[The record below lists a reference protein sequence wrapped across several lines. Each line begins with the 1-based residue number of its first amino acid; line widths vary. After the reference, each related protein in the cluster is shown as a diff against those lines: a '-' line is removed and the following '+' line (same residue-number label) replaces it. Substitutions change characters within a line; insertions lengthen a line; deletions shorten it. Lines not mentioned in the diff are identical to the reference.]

1 LPCCAAGRTVC
12 PMRRTSRGD
21 ASYAAALA
29 RPEFRAIFAAATLAI
44 TGTVISAVVLT
55 VLVFERTRSP
65 LLSSLTF
72 TLGFMPYV
80 FAGTLLSGIVDRV
93 PPRRLLASCSLG
105 SAGLTAA
112 MAFPRMPVAVL
123 LMLLVGTGA
132 LGGMASATQ
141 GALVRSVVPE
151 VSYVPARSL
160 IRIASQVAQVGGN
173 PVGGLLLVAL
183 SPSGAFLI
191 SSAGLVTA
199 ASLARF
205 GLGRYPVTGAA
216 DGTALLRDSLR
227 GVRHVFSHV
236 PLRRLLLLGW
246 LVPMFSVAPEA
257 LAAPYIAGQNGSPAL
272 VGWWLAALPI
282 GLIAGDLLGV
292 WCLSPQRQRRVV
304 GLAAAASF
312 VPYLAF
318 FATPPIAVAL
328 PLLAGAGTGGMYS
341 LGLDSLVRQAAP
353 EHLFARTMAVNTA
366 GLLALQAL
374 GFALAGAVA
383 GIIGPGR
390 AIAGAGLC
398 GIVIVIC
405 LRPRKREM
413 RSRAPHRELT
423 SPQGGLAID
432 DAELTSTDQEARRHA
447 GRNLSP
453 GQDLFD

>member
-1 LPCCAAGRTVC
+1 MG
-12 PMRRTSRGD
+12 RTSRGD

-29 RPEFRAIFAAATLAI
+29 RPEFRTILAASAIQI
-44 TGTVISAVVLT
+44 TGTVVSALVLT

-72 TLGFMPYV
+72 TLGFLPYL
-80 FAGTLLSGIVDRV
+80 FAGTVLSGIVDRV
-93 PPRRLLASCSLG
+93 PPRRLLVSCILG

-123 LMLLVGTGA
+123 LMLLLGTGT
-132 LGGMASATQ
+132 LGGIGTATQ
-141 GALVRSVVPE
+141 GALVRSVVPAA
-151 VSYVPARSL
+151 SYVPARSL
-160 IRIASQVAQVGGN
+160 IRIAAQVAQLGGN
-173 PVGGLLLVAL
+173 PLGGLLLVAV
-183 SPSGAFLI
+183 SASGAFLI
-191 SSAGLVTA
+191 SSAALAAVAALV
-199 ASLARF
+199 RF
-205 GLGRYPVTGAA
+205 GLGQYPVTGAA

-236 PLRRLLLLGW
+236 QLRRLLLLAW

-257 LAAPYIAGQNGSPAL
+257 LAAPYIAGQHGSPAL
-272 VGWWLAALPI
+272 VGWWLAALPA
-282 GLIAGDLLGV
+282 GLIAGDLVGV
-292 WCLSPQRQRRVV
+292 WCLSPQRQRRLV

-328 PLLAGAGTGGMYS
+328 PLLAGAGTGSMYS

-366 GLLALQAL
+366 GLLTLQAL

-383 GIIGPGR
+383 GITGPGR
-390 AIAGAGLC
+390 AIAAAGLC

-405 LRPRKREM
+405 LRPRKR
-413 RSRAPHRELT
+413 
-423 SPQGGLAID
+423 
-432 DAELTSTDQEARRHA
+432 
-447 GRNLSP
+447 
-453 GQDLFD
+453 

>member
-1 LPCCAAGRTVC
+1 
-12 PMRRTSRGD
+12 MRRTSRGD

-29 RPEFRAIFAAATLAI
+29 RPEFRAIFAASAMAI
-44 TGTVISAVVLT
+44 TGTVVSAVVLA

-93 PPRRLLASCSLG
+93 PPRRLLASCILG

-112 MAFPRMPVAVL
+112 MAFPRMPVAL
-123 LMLLVGTGA
+123 LLVLLVGTGT
-132 LGGMASATQ
+132 LGGIASATQ

-151 VSYVPARSL
+151 ACYVPARSL

-173 PVGGLLLVAL
+173 PLGGLLLVAV

-191 SSAGLVTA
+191 SSAALAAA

-205 GLGRYPVTGAA
+205 GLGQYPVTGAP
-216 DGTALLRDSLR
+216 DGTALLRDSLHGLR
-227 GVRHVFSHV
+227 EVFSHV

-246 LVPMFSVAPEA
+246 LVPMFLVAPEA
-257 LAAPYIAGQNGSPAL
+257 LAAPYVAGQNGSPAL
-272 VGWWLAALPI
+272 VGWWLAALPT

-292 WCLSPQRQRRVV
+292 WCLSPQRQRRLV
-304 GLAAAASF
+304 GVAAAASF

-328 PLLAGAGTGGMYS
+328 PLLVIAGMGSMYA
-341 LGLDSLVRQAAP
+341 LGLDSLVRRSVP

-366 GLLALQAL
+366 GLLSLEAL
-374 GFALAGAVA
+374 GFALAGAAA
-383 GIIGPGR
+383 GIAGPGP
-390 AIAGAGLC
+390 AIAGAGIC
-398 GIVIVIC
+398 GIVIVIS
-405 LRPRKREM
+405 LRPRNREM
-413 RSRAPHRELT
+413 PSQAPHR
-423 SPQGGLAID
+423 
-432 DAELTSTDQEARRHA
+432 STEARNA
-447 GRNLSP
+447 DSP
-453 GQDLFD
+453 LMTQN

>member
-1 LPCCAAGRTVC
+1 
-12 PMRRTSRGD
+12 MRRTSKGD

-29 RPEFRAIFAAATLAI
+29 KAEFRAIFAASTVAI
-44 TGTVISAVVLT
+44 TGTVVSAVVLT

-65 LLSSLTF
+65 FLSSLTF
-72 TLGFMPYV
+72 TLGFLPYL
-80 FAGTLLSGIVDRV
+80 FAGTVLSGIVDRV

-112 MAFPRMPVAVL
+112 MAFPRLPVAVL
-123 LMLLVGTGA
+123 LGLLVGTGT
-132 LGGMASATQ
+132 LGGIASATQ

-151 VSYVPARSL
+151 ASYVPARSL
-160 IRIASQVAQVGGN
+160 IRIASQVAQIGGN

-191 SSAGLVTA
+191 SSAALLTA
-199 ASLARF
+199 ALLARF

-257 LAAPYIAGQNGSPAL
+257 LAAPYVAGQNGSPAL
-272 VGWWLAALPI
+272 VGWWLAALPT

-292 WCLSPQRQRRVV
+292 WFLSPQRQRRLV

-328 PLLAGAGTGGMYS
+328 PLLAGAGAGSMYS

-353 EHLFARTMAVNTA
+353 EALFARTMAVSTA
-366 GLLALQAL
+366 GLLTLQAF
-374 GFALAGAVA
+374 GFALAGAAAGVA
-383 GIIGPGR
+383 GPGP

-398 GIVIVIC
+398 GLVIVIC
-405 LRPRKREM
+405 LRPRQR
-413 RSRAPHRELT
+413 
-423 SPQGGLAID
+423 
-432 DAELTSTDQEARRHA
+432 EAR
-447 GRNLSP
+447 GQP
-453 GQDLFD
+453 GSMR

>member
-12 PMRRTSRGD
+12 LMRRTSRGD

-29 RPEFRAIFAAATLAI
+29 RPEFRVIFAAATLAI

-72 TLGFMPYV
+72 VLGFMPYV

-93 PPRRLLASCSLG
+93 PPRQLLASCTAG

-123 LMLLVGTGA
+123 LMLLAGTGT
-132 LGGMASATQ
+132 LGGVASATQ
-141 GALVRSVVPE
+141 GALVRSAVPE
-151 VSYVPARSL
+151 ASYVPARSL

-183 SPSGAFLI
+183 SPGGAFLI
-191 SSAGLVTA
+191 SSAALLTA

-205 GLGRYPVTGAA
+205 GLGRYPVTGTA

-257 LAAPYIAGQNGSPAL
+257 LAAPYVGGQNGSPAL
-272 VGWWLAALPI
+272 VGWWLAALPL

-328 PLLAGAGTGGMYS
+328 PLLAGAGTGSMYS

-374 GFALAGAVA
+374 GFTLAGAAA

-398 GIVIVIC
+398 GIVIVTC
-405 LRPRKREM
+405 LRPRR
-413 RSRAPHRELT
+413 
-423 SPQGGLAID
+423 
-432 DAELTSTDQEARRHA
+432 
-447 GRNLSP
+447 GR
-453 GQDLFD
+453 